1 MPPQRPYAN
10 LTQPLGPPFLLR
22 PSSIPSSR
30 AAATRPLLRH
40 RHRSAQLTVAL
51 SNLLPT
57 LLPRPS
63 RSRPTKSFAKSDPL
77 TLPQLAVP
85 LAKPTLPYA
94 LGSMKTTQP
103 PTISVAATNNI
114 IASKVPPSIIPLLTA
129 ARGLAIPKDE
139 EGNLRPIAVGSV
151 LLRFVASLALGLSHK
166 ETDAYFL
173 GAHAKAKQF
182 GIGVASGCNLMAAA
196 IESHLRQN
204 PTHIAIAGDSRMIA
218 V

>member
-1 MPPQRPYAN
+1 MKKKRPPAGGAPTGQTYI
-10 LTQPLGPPFLLR
+10 TLR
-22 PSSIPSSR
+22 TWFDEDD
-30 AAATRPLLRH
+30 AATDH
-40 RHRSAQLTVAL
+40 
-51 SNLLPT
+51 
-57 LLPRPS
+57 
-63 RSRPTKSFAKSDPL
+63 F
-77 TLPQLAVP
+77 
-85 LAKPTLPYA
+85 
-94 LGSMKTTQP
+94 
-103 PTISVAATNNI
+103 VAATNNI
-114 IASKVPPSIIPLLTA
+114 IANKVPPSIIPLLTA

-204 PTHIAIAGDSRMIA
+204 PTHIAIGAMIA